1 MIPPPV
7 DVHTFTPAESRTE
20 QPTFVCA
27 AALEEGRK
35 RGDLLVRAFA
45 RVRRDR
51 PGARLLL
58 NRPHDS
64 AATARLAGAGE
75 GIELVDMDDRSRLAR
90 LYGTAWASVLP
101 SVNEAFGLVLAEGLA
116 CGTPGVG
123 SDAGGI
129 PEVIDRPGTG
139 RLFDGGEEQL
149 ARALLET
156 MELAGDART
165 RDVCRE
171 RALEFSTERCTQAY
185 ERLYNSLIGSRS

>member
-1 MIPPPV
+1 M
-7 DVHTFTPAESRTE
+7 
-20 QPTFVCA
+20 
-27 AALEEGRK
+27 
-35 RGDLLVRAFA
+35 
-45 RVRRDR
+45 
-51 PGARLLL
+51 
-58 NRPHDS
+58 
-64 AATARLAGAGE
+64 
-75 GIELVDMDDRSRLAR
+75 
-90 LYGTAWASVLP
+90 LP
-101 SVNEAFGLVLAEGLA
+101 SVNEAFGFVLAEGLS

-156 MELAGDART
+156 MELAGDPRT